1 MELCS
6 TGEIKNSFG
15 EGKFWCCCFYW
26 SRVDLQYCINFWY
39 IATWFCY
46 IHMYIYF
53 LCIYIQSFLYS
64 FPLWFIMGYWIWF
77 PVLYSRTLLFILYIV
92 VVVVYSPS
100 YVQLCYLV
108 DYTLPGSSV
117 HGTPQA
123 IILEWVAISFSR
135 GSSLPLSQQG
145 NPKYSSVYLLIPNS

>member
-1 MELCS
+1 M
-6 TGEIKNSFG
+6 
-15 EGKFWCCCFYW
+15 
-26 SRVDLQYCINFWY
+26 
-39 IATWFCY
+39 
-46 IHMYIYF
+46 
-53 LCIYIQSFLYS
+53 
-64 FPLWFIMGYWIWF
+64 WF